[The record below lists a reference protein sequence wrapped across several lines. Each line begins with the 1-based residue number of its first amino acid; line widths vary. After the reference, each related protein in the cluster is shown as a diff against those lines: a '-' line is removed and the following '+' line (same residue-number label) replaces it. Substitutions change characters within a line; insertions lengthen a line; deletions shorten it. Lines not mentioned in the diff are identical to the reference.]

1 MSNED
6 SSNPTNSSRRL
17 CSNSRGLNAQF
28 CFRCRSA
35 DAAARADAE
44 AAPNYGYLWWL
55 EGGGRFA
62 ASGIF
67 GQYIYVDPERRVV
80 VVTHSL
86 WPVAYNRELPAHQ
99 RAFVEALTRAV
110 SEGPR
115 ER

>member
-1 MSNED
+1 MPA
-6 SSNPTNSSRRL
+6 PT
-17 CSNSRGLNAQF
+17 
-28 CFRCRSA
+28 
-35 DAAARADAE
+35 
-44 AAPNYGYLWWL
+44 APNYGYLWWL

-67 GQYIYVDPERRVV
+67 GQYLYVDPGRRVV

-99 RAFVEALTRAV
+99 RAFIQALARTV
-110 SEGPR
+110 GEGPKG